1 MVSPNIHLVT
11 KRMMAVFSVPN
22 YTGSDNYEINVT
34 THAEIFKDA
43 KWPLD
48 NYTFPMERT
57 HTYKS

>member
-1 MVSPNIHLVT
+1 MNFLNS
-11 KRMMAVFSVPN
+11 
-22 YTGSDNYEINVT
+22 YSDNYEINVT